1 MQFAENIVLCKKRLK
16 RLKRRSR
23 NFLSKKIFLSF
34 QGFENEERKIL
45 N

>member
-1 MQFAENIVLCKKRLK
+1 VQKEIEKIKEKKQK
-16 RLKRRSR
+16 
-23 NFLSKKIFLSF
+23 LSFKKIFLSF